1 METHAKP
8 ASTVLL
14 IRPDGNGGFE
24 VLLTRRP
31 REMRFYGG
39 FYVFP
44 GGTIEPQDRSAEVLG
59 RCRGL
64 SAAEAEKILGGNF
77 QSDLALAHW
86 VAGIRELFEEVGIV
100 LCTDESGVEVQS
112 DSGSQERFEEKRR
125 ALVAGSLDFSAF
137 LAAENLFIDLKRAAY
152 FSHRVTPDG
161 YPYRFDARFFLAAL
175 PEGQSALESSEEVEH
190 SLWIAPEEALRE
202 ANRSLP
208 LMPPTTTM
216 LKNLCAYDS
225 WESLSKK
232 FSLR

>member
-1 METHAKP
+1 MATAKP

-14 IRPDGNGGFE
+14 VRPDVKGGFE

-31 REMRFYGG
+31 SEMRFYGG

-44 GGTIEPQDRSAEVLG
+44 GGTIEPQDRSEDVLG

-64 SAAEAEKILGGNF
+64 SAREAEEILGSHLE
-77 QSDLALAHW
+77 SDLALAHW
-86 VAGIRELFEEVGIV
+86 VAGIRELFEEVGVI
-100 LCTDESGVEVQS
+100 LCTDENGVEVQS
-112 DSGSQERFEEKRR
+112 DGGGQERFEERRR
-125 ALVAGSLDFSAF
+125 AIVAGSLDFGGF
-137 LAAENLFIDLKRAAY
+137 LAAENLLIDLKRAAY

-190 SLWIAPEEALRE
+190 SLWIAPGEALRE

-216 LKNLCAYDS
+216 LQNLCGYES
-225 WESLSKK
+225 WESLAQK